1 MNNDSIYGIPFS
13 RMKEAPVVVNGGTY
27 YKFDTFYLYVPDE
40 IDSSTSAFIYYPG
53 SGGPVSNVVSIQDI
67 INNQSPNQIIIHA
80 ANCYIDKNTGGSQY
94 LDIIENIGVD
104 AGLKINNI
112 STMGFSAGGT
122 ANYGTLV
129 NIVNNYSDSGSY
141 SAIFTDA
148 VGVNVTNDQVK
159 LLAENDVTIFCIEP
173 SNEPI
178 SDFEKK
184 LAQGGVEVIIGW
196 VSGSHADHSTLNREA
211 LQNGIIDF
219 VTGESDELA
228 NSDIYKFVTY
238 DINSGE
244 WYEISLDEVAEKFV
258 NSDVADNPFR
268 YDNRLSNMDTELQC
282 NNSFLGSKINTIRT
296 AIKNSN
302 FLNTMSMDY
311 YGSTTQIPNA
321 ENEIIQAYFSACA
334 KTLNCLEKDT
344 SKIIQIGNS
353 IDEIN
358 DNLKTDAGELNNS
371 INYYTNTPTNTS
383 SSSNSWVSSSSTYNG
398 NSGTYSN
405 TTSNGSYASTVGTV
419 GTVGTIGTSGSN
431 SDNEVTEE
439 IINKDFPFLSY
450 NELYTDV
457 DQKIIVY
464 KNLEEKY
471 KLVIHYDGDKIL
483 GIDYYY
489 QYPTRNNALEA
500 VELLKEKYGDTCS
513 DVLREANTI
522 KVEMKETSY
531 SNMTTT
537 NFVLQCEKIEGIIK
551 VNKEGGY
558 DVS

>member
-1 MNNDSIYGIPFS
+1 MSNSLNSIYGIS
-13 RMKEAPVVVNGGTY
+13 ISDLEKDPVQVPNGVY
-27 YKFDTFYLYVPDE
+27 YDFKGFTLFVPDDV
-40 IDSSTSAFIYYPG
+40 DSSTSAFIYYPG
-53 SGGPVSNVVSIQDI
+53 SGGSRNDAEYIRSSINDG
-67 INNQSPNQIIIHA
+67 NSNQIIIIVDDA
-80 ANCYIDKNTGGSQY
+80 YSDRASGGARHLQ
-94 LDIIENIGVD
+94 LIENIGAAND
-104 AGLKINNI
+104 AEITNI
-112 STMGFSAGGT
+112 DSMGFSASGPT
-122 ANYGTLV
+122 TFNTILNTISTYP
-129 NIVNNYSDSGSY
+129 DSGPHN
-141 SAIFTDA
+141 AVFCDVVGFT
-148 VGVNVTNDQVK
+148 VNQEQID
-159 LLAENDVTIFCIEP
+159 LLVEDEATLLFLEP
-173 SNEPI
+173 NGTST
-178 SDFEKK
+178 DFERK
-184 LAQGGVEVIIGW
+184 LAQGGVDVILAW
-196 VSGSHADHSTLNREA
+196 TSGSHAGHVPLNREA

-268 YDNRLSNMDTELQC
+268 YYNRLSNMDTELQC
-282 NNSFLGSKINTIRT
+282 NNSYLGSKINTIRT

-302 FLNTMSMDY
+302 FLSTMSMDY

-405 TTSNGSYASTVGTV
+405 TTSNGSYASTASTV
-419 GTVGTIGTSGSN
+419 GVIGTSGSASS
-431 SDNEVTEE
+431 SDIEVTEE
-439 IINKDFPFLSY
+439 ISNKEFPFLSY

-471 KLVIHYDGDKIL
+471 KLVIHYEGDKIL

-537 NFVLQCEKIEGIIK
+537 DFVLQCEKSEDMVK
-551 VNKEGGY
+551 LVRN
-558 DVS
+558 